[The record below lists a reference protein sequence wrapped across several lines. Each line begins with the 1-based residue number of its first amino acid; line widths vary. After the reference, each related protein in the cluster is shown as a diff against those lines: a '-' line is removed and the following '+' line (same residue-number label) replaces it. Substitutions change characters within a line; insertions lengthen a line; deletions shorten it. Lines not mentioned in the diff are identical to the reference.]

1 VAKAKAFLKKGS
13 CQGKQSEDFIL
24 RRAGLPL
31 NSCAMPSAPPV
42 VLTIAGFDPSCGAGV
57 TADVKTIAAHGCYG
71 TACITALTVQTT
83 TGVRRVEPVSKD
95 IVKETLRDLAADMPP
110 AAVRIGMLG
119 SADVVDAVAEFL
131 DSTKPPNVVL
141 DPIFKPSSGTALL
154 DDKGLQRLIKVLLPL
169 AYVITPN
176 IDEAAVLTGLPVTD
190 VEQMKAA
197 ARKLHEMGAQN
208 VAITGGHLERA
219 IDVLSIA
226 LPEGNFEQLDF
237 VADRLRSTSTHG
249 TGCAFA
255 TALAANLA
263 QGRQLQYAIVL
274 AKAYVTKA
282 ISHALPLGKGVGP
295 LHHLYRMDEQPR
307 PAPDLSIPM
316 HRNSHGPGE

>member
-1 VAKAKAFLKKGS
+1 
-13 CQGKQSEDFIL
+13 
-24 RRAGLPL
+24 
-31 NSCAMPSAPPV
+31 MPSAPPV

-57 TADVKTIAAHGCYG
+57 TADIKTIAAHGCYG
-71 TACITALTVQTT
+71 TACITALTVQSTA
-83 TGVRRVEPVSKD
+83 GVQRVEPVSREF
-95 IVKETLRDLAADMPP
+95 VRETLRELAADMPP

-141 DPIFKPSSGTALL
+141 DPIIKASSGAALL
-154 DDKGLQRLIKVLLPL
+154 DDKGVQRLAKALLPL
-169 AYVITPN
+169 ASVITPN
-176 IDEAAVLTGLPVTD
+176 IDEAATLTGLPVGD
-190 VEQMKAA
+190 LEQMKAA
-197 ARKLHEMGAQN
+197 ARKLHQMGAQN
-208 VAITGGHLERA
+208 VVVTGGHLERA
-219 IDVLSIA
+219 IDVLSVA
-226 LPEGNFEQLDF
+226 SPEGVFEQLEF
-237 VADRLRSTSTHG
+237 VSDRVRSTSTHG

-282 ISHALPLGKGVGP
+282 ISRAFPLGKGAGP

-307 PAPDLSIPM
+307 PAPDLSVPM
-316 HRNSHGPGE
+316 HRNSHEPGE

>member
-1 VAKAKAFLKKGS
+1 
-13 CQGKQSEDFIL
+13 
-24 RRAGLPL
+24 
-31 NSCAMPSAPPV
+31 MPSAPPV

-57 TADVKTIAAHGCYG
+57 TADIKTIAAHGCYG

-83 TGVRRVEPVSKD
+83 VGVQRVEPVSKQ
-95 IVKETLRDLAADMPP
+95 IVRDTLRELAADMPP

-119 SADVVDAVAEFL
+119 SGDVLDAVAEFL
-131 DSTKPPNVVL
+131 ESAKPPNVVL
-141 DPIFKPSSGTALL
+141 DPIFKASSGAALL
-154 DDKGLQRLIKVLLPL
+154 DDRGVARLAKVLLPL

-176 IDEAAVLTGLPVTD
+176 IDEAAALTGLPVGNL
-190 VEQMKAA
+190 EQMKAA
-197 ARKLHEMGAQN
+197 ARKLHEMGAQS
-208 VAITGGHLERA
+208 VVVTGGHLERA
-219 IDVLSIA
+219 IDVLSTV
-226 LPEGNFEQLDF
+226 LPEGNCDQLEF
-237 VADRLRSTSTHG
+237 ASDRLRSNSTHG

-282 ISHALPLGKGVGP
+282 ISRAFPLGKGPGP

-307 PAPDLSIPM
+307 PTPDVSIPM
-316 HRNSHGPGE
+316 HPNARGAGE

>member
-1 VAKAKAFLKKGS
+1 
-13 CQGKQSEDFIL
+13 
-24 RRAGLPL
+24 
-31 NSCAMPSAPPV
+31 MPSAPPV

-57 TADVKTIAAHGCYG
+57 TADIKTIAAHGCYG
-71 TACITALTVQTT
+71 VACITALTVQTT
-83 TGVRRVEPVSKD
+83 AGVQRLEPLPRE
-95 IVKETLRDLAADMPP
+95 IVRDTLRELAADMPP

-141 DPIFKPSSGTALL
+141 DPVLKASSGAMLL
-154 DDKGLQRLIKVLLPL
+154 DDQGKERLAKSLLPL
-169 AYVITPN
+169 SYVITPN
-176 IDEAAVLTGLPVTD
+176 IDEAAVLTGLLVTNLD
-190 VEQMKAA
+190 QMKLA

-208 VAITGGHLERA
+208 VVVTGGHLERA
-219 IDVLSIA
+219 IDVLSVA
-226 LPEGNFEQLDF
+226 LPEGNFEQLEF
-237 VADRLRSTSTHG
+237 VSDRVRSTSTHG

-282 ISHALPLGKGVGP
+282 ISRAFPLGKGAGP

-307 PAPDLSIPM
+307 PTPDVTVPM
-316 HRNSHGPGE
+316 HPNSRGAGE